1 MSNEYKG
8 SNMLNLEK
16 FFDKEY
22 RIVQTGVLEFSIRDS
37 KNNIIVEVEIQDIE
51 NPDEL
56 TIKNI
61 KNALLN
67 EIQYHIECIEEDDES
82 YFNDCTN
89 KEKKHIKTVY
99 LKELK
104 ALKNMQ

>member
-1 MSNEYKG
+1 
-8 SNMLNLEK
+8 MLDLENL
-16 FFDKEY
+16 FDKKY
-22 RIVQTGVLEFSIRDS
+22 KIVQTGVLEFSIRDL
-37 KNNIIVEVEIQDIE
+37 KNSIIIEVEIQDIE

-67 EIQYHIECIEEDDES
+67 EIQVHIEFIEENDES
-82 YFNDCTN
+82 YFNGCTK
-89 KEKKHIKTVY
+89 KEIKHIKSVY
-99 LKELK
+99 LTELK

>member
-1 MSNEYKG
+1 
-8 SNMLNLEK
+8 MLNLEK
-16 FFDKEY
+16 FFDKKY
-22 RIVQTGVLEFSIRDS
+22 KIVQTGVLEFSIRDS
-37 KNNIIVEVEIQDIE
+37 KNSIVVEVEIQDIE

-67 EIQYHIECIEEDDES
+67 EIQFHIESIEEEDES
-82 YFNDCTN
+82 YFNDCTDE
-89 KEKKHIKTVY
+89 EKKHIKTVY
-99 LKELK
+99 LEELK

>member
-1 MSNEYKG
+1 
-8 SNMLNLEK
+8 MLDLEK
-16 FFDKEY
+16 ILNNGYK
-22 RIVQTGVLEFSIRDS
+22 IIQSGILEFSIRDS

-67 EIQYHIECIEEDDES
+67 EIQVHIECIEENDES
-82 YFNDCTN
+82 YFNNCTD
-89 KEKKHIKTVY
+89 KEKKHIKTTY

-104 ALKNMQ
+104 ALKNTQ